1 MNLKNMK
8 MSAAET
14 KSMIEPMPSKDS
26 ASYPYG
32 LSIHLEDSVMQKLG
46 LEKLPKTGTQM
57 MLMAIVEVKRVVD
70 EDSDEGGKRQSM
82 SIQITDMALEPK
94 KEKKDLASALYG
106 NKQGMG
112 EGTED
117 ETE

>member
-14 KSMIEPMPSKDS
+14 KSMIEPMPSKDTPR
-26 ASYPYG
+26 YPYG
-32 LSIHLEDSVMQKLG
+32 LNIHLEGEAMEKLG
-46 LEKLPKTGTQM
+46 LENLPKVGTQM
-57 MLMAIVEVKRVVD
+57 MLMALVNVESVSER
-70 EDSDEGGKRQSM
+70 DSQDGGKKQSM